1 MHAYSS
7 ILKDIETCNVYEETK
22 MSKMQDG
29 QNKRGELKKLLF
41 SWGRKTENEKHSVA
55 F

>member
-29 QNKRGELKKLLF
+29 QNKRGELKKTFVLL
-41 SWGRKTENEKHSVA
+41 GEKDRRRKA
-55 F
+55 